1 MSVDFNAFEEGSG
14 VFFKDK
20 NLLQQAFTHR
30 SYLNEHRRL
39 KLGHNER
46 LEFLGDAVLELVTTE
61 FLYSKYPNETE
72 GELTAYRSALVNAI
86 TLSDVAAK
94 LSMEKFLLLSKGEAK
109 DKGRARE
116 SILANTFEA
125 VVGAIFLDQG
135 YQVAYSFIEKNLFPL
150 IDEIV
155 QKKLWLDAKSHFQEK
170 SQEEIGI
177 TPSYRLVKELGPDHD
192 KLFTVAVFLDDV
204 EIAVGQGRSKQEA
217 EQSAAR
223 GALDIKG
230 W

>member
-1 MSVDFNAFEEGSG
+1 MPVDFHGFEELSG
-14 VFFKDK
+14 VVFSDK
-20 NLLQQAFTHR
+20 SLLKQAFTHR

-46 LEFLGDAVLELVTTE
+46 LEFLGDAVLELATTE
-61 FLYSKYPNETE
+61 FLYGKYPNETE
-72 GELTAYRSALVNAI
+72 GELTAYRSALVNAT
-86 TLSDVAAK
+86 TLSDVASG
-94 LSMEKFLLLSKGEAK
+94 LSMDKFLLLSKGEAK

-125 VVGAIFLDQG
+125 VVGAIFIDQG
-135 YQVAYSFIEKNLFPL
+135 YTVAYAFIQKNLFPL

-155 QKKLWLDAKSHFQEK
+155 RKKLWLDAKSHFQEK
-170 SQEEIGI
+170 AQEEIGV
-177 TPSYRLVKELGPDHD
+177 TPAYRLVKELGPDHD
-192 KLFTVAVFLDDV
+192 KMFTVAVYLDSV
-204 EIAVGQGRSKQEA
+204 EIAVGQGKSKQEA

-223 GALDIKG
+223 NALDLKK